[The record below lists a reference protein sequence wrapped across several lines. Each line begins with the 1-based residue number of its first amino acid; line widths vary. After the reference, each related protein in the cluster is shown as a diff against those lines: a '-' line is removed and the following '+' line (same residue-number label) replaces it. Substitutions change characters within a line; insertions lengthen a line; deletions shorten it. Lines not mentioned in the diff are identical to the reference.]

1 MSGGICAVLLAAG
14 QGSRYRAVAGA
25 GEDKLLA
32 RCRGRDGSER
42 AVLEHALLAL
52 RANLERVL
60 LVTRPGNGGAI
71 ALGETHGC
79 EVLILDSAGMGESIA
94 AAVSHAEDCAGWLIA
109 LGDMPFILP
118 STVGR
123 VLRALEEHPLV
134 VPTWQGRYG
143 HPVGFGRGCR
153 AELAALDGDRG
164 AKRLLR
170 EGRVHELAVEDRGVL
185 RDVDTPAAL
194 GFTDAL
200 PE

>member
-60 LVTRPGNGGAI
+60 LVTRLGNGGAI

-153 AELAALDGDRG
+153 AALASLDGDRG

-170 EGRVHELAVEDRGVL
+170 EGRAHELAVGDRGVL
-185 RDVDTPAAL
+185 WDVDTPAAL
-194 GFTDAL
+194 GFEGAATG
-200 PE
+200 